1 MTGLNIK
8 ICTWCLDPSIEDEI
22 KQILNK
28 GNIVAKFDNC
38 IEGSVL
44 AEKLSKDQPD
54 LVIADFDAPKS
65 AREIV
70 EREMEPYYTEV
81 PLIYLVREDT
91 QHQATEALKTG
102 LWDYVNKEQLFML
115 IPSVISSLASLH
127 SVTAYG

>member
-1 MTGLNIK
+1 MH
-8 ICTWCLDPSIEDEI
+8 I
-22 KQILNK
+22 KQILKK

-54 LVIADFDAPKS
+54 LIVADFDAPKS

-81 PLIYLVREDT
+81 PLIHLVGEDT
-91 QHQATEALKTG
+91 QHQATLG
-102 LWDYVNKEQLFML
+102 LYWRRPTAVQPPVDRGERGVRDQH
-115 IPSVISSLASLH
+115 SSSLHRRADALLRH
-127 SVTAYG
+127 RVREARRQVR